1 MAGAKDARPADD
13 PGEPGSFEEALAA
26 LEETVRRL
34 ESGGLTL
41 DESTGLYERGV
52 RLARYCSERIT
63 AAELKINQV
72 RTAYGQQM
80 RMIEGSGPEADG
92 DAG

>member
-1 MAGAKDARPADD
+1 MSGDGGGRPEDGT
-13 PGEPGSFEEALAA
+13 GEPRSFEEALGA

-34 ESGGLTL
+34 EGGGLTL

-52 RLARYCSERIT
+52 RLARYCSERIA
-63 AAELKINQV
+63 AAEMRISQV

-92 DAG
+92 DEG